1 MDDIEDIAEEIW
13 VLAISVVGEA
23 ISIGEV
29 LHSWVGKVVFTEDL
43 WELKDTLG
51 DVFVNLGDQTEQ
63 VDSPADFLLLIMLNR
78 WFHVIGWITFS
89 VRGCRGRYLGSLKE
103 LSSGSINDRLEEFS
117 NSTSD
122 FDISG
127 EAAIKGY
134 ICH

>member
-13 VLAISVVGEA
+13 VLAVSVVGEA
-23 ISIGEV
+23 ISVWEV
-29 LHSWVGKVVFTEDL
+29 LHSWAGEVVFTE
-43 WELKDTLG
+43 
-51 DVFVNLGDQTEQ
+51 
-63 VDSPADFLLLIMLNR
+63 
-78 WFHVIGWITFS
+78 
-89 VRGCRGRYLGSLKE
+89 RGCGGTYLGSLKE